1 MTQPKNGFR
10 IHDKST
16 AGEAARP
23 TLEKVEKGFGFVP
36 NVIGVMAESPA
47 AVEAYVTLQQIL
59 QTRTAL
65 TPAEQ
70 QVVLLAVSRHNG
82 CDYCVAAH
90 TGSAE
95 RAGVDAGTIEALREE
110 RDLDDPKLNAV
121 ARLCRA
127 FIDRKGWLDDGDVQA
142 FLDAGHTRQKLL
154 DVLVGLS
161 MKTIS
166 NYVNHIADTPLDTPL
181 QAKALKKAS

>member
-1 MTQPKNGFR
+1 MNQPKNGFR
-10 IHDKST
+10 VHDT
-16 AGEAARP
+16 ASASEDARAI
-23 TLEKVEKGFGFVP
+23 LEKVEKGYGFVP

-47 AVEAYVTLQQIL
+47 ALEAYTTLQQIL
-59 QTRTAL
+59 QTKTAL

-90 TGSAE
+90 TASAE
-95 RAGVDAGTIEALREE
+95 RAGLDAASIEALRGE
-110 RDLDDPKLNAV
+110 RELDDKGLDAV

-127 FIDRKGWLDDGDVQA
+127 FIDRKGWLEDADVQA
-142 FLDAGHTRQKLL
+142 FLDAGHSRQKLL

-166 NYVNHIADTPLDTPL
+166 NYLNHIADTPLDAPL
-181 QAKALKKAS
+181 RAKALETAG